1 MYVNFFI
8 AKYYTMQMIKAL
20 FILIIPVLLF
30 SCEKTETF
38 NNTDTEVGHSKVVFF
53 PTIETKGNRLTII
66 NQGASYTDAGANA
79 IINGGPNP
87 FTTSGTVNTAVPGIY
102 ILRYATS
109 NPEGF
114 SVADFRTVVVI
125 GNDVSGKDFSGT
137 YARYVSGA
145 PNGQTS
151 TWTKT
156 ANGVYTVVNP
166 GGATGV
172 TATAVNYS
180 GNNIAVPLQ
189 LTSVGEF
196 SSQGGVYNPT
206 AVPPQYQWV
215 IINATYGTAVRTFIK
230 Q

>member
-1 MYVNFFI
+1 MERL
-8 AKYYTMQMIKAL
+8 KYSFLFLFAL
-20 FILIIPVLLF
+20 SILG
-30 SCEKTETF
+30 CEKTETF
-38 NNTDTEVGHSKVVFF
+38 NNTDTQVGHSRVVFF
-53 PTIETKGNRLTII
+53 PTLETKGERLIII
-66 NQGASYTDAGANA
+66 NQGTTYTDAGANA
-79 IINGGPNP
+79 LLNGAANP
-87 FTTSGTVNTAVPGIY
+87 FTTTGTVNTAVPGVY
-102 ILRYATS
+102 VLRYSTS

-114 SVADFRTVVVI
+114 STGDFRTVVVMGTDI
-125 GNDVSGKDFSGT
+125 AGNDFSGT

-172 TATAVNYS
+172 TATVVNYS

-196 SSQGGVYNPT
+196 YSTGGVYNKN
-206 AVPPQYQWV
+206 ANPPQYQWT
-215 IINATYGTAVRTFIK
+215 IINATYGNAVRTFVK

>member
-1 MYVNFFI
+1 
-8 AKYYTMQMIKAL
+8 MQRIKFCFLLL
-20 FILIIPVLLF
+20 FSLTLF

-38 NNTDTEVGHSKVVFF
+38 NNTDTQVGHSKVVFF
-53 PTIETKGNRLTII
+53 PTIETKGSRLIII

-79 IINGGPNP
+79 VLNNATNP
-87 FTTSGTVNTAVPGIY
+87 FTTIGSVNTAVPGVY
-102 ILRYATS
+102 VLRYNTA

-114 SVADFRTVVVI
+114 SVGDFRTVVVI
-125 GNDVSGKDFSGT
+125 GNDVAGNDFSGT
-137 YARYVSGA
+137 YARYVGGA

-196 SSQGGVYNPT
+196 YSTGGVYNKN

-215 IINATYGTAVRTFIK
+215 IINATYGNAVRTFVK
-230 Q
+230 L